1 MRPTFRNAPAPA
13 IPTTMVEKTSGA
25 MIDLIRLR
33 KMSRRKKTAFP
44 QSGRNQ
50 PTVAPTIKP
59 IMICTVSDGQYH
71 GRCSRFSEEG
81 LISSADFADF
91 RRLRNQETTNL
102 CKTAK
107 SAENNSV
114 HVSDPSR
121 MHV

>member
-50 PTVAPTIKP
+50 PTDAPAIKP
-59 IMICTVSDGQYH
+59 IMICTVSDGRYH
-71 GRCSRFSEEG
+71 GRRRRFSEER

-91 RRLRNQETTNL
+91 RRLRNRETTNL
-102 CKTAK
+102 YK
-107 SAENNSV
+107 SA
-114 HVSDPSR
+114 
-121 MHV
+121 

>member
-13 IPTTMVEKTSGA
+13 IPTKKVEKTSGG
-25 MIDLIRLR
+25 MIDLMRLR

-59 IMICTVSDGQYH
+59 IMICTVSDGRYQ
-71 GRCSRFSEEG
+71 GRRSRISAEE

-91 RRLRNQETTNL
+91 RRLRNRETTNL
-102 CKTAK
+102 YKSAK
-107 SAENNSV
+107 SVDNNFC
-114 HVSDPSR
+114 PCF
-121 MHV
+121 